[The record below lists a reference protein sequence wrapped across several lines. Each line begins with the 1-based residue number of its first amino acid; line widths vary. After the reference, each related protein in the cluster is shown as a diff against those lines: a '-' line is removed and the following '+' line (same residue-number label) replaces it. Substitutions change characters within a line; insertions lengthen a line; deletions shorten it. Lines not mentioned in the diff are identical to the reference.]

1 MSFAGWNLFGSI
13 AWIIKNQGSNIILN
27 LFFGPVV
34 NAAYGIA
41 FQVTNA
47 IKNFVGNVQMAF
59 NPQITKKYAENK
71 QDKMI
76 KLILQ
81 SSKYSFFLLLF
92 LSLPV
97 LFQTNFI
104 LHLWL
109 VQVPD
114 YTVIFTQLVIIEALM
129 DTLSGPMIIGLMAT
143 GKIKSYQIVVGS
155 LLIIPL
161 GISILLLKQG
171 FGATTVL
178 WVSIFFTCISIG
190 VRTWFG
196 KLLLSFPIKPF
207 LRLVILR
214 IIYVTIPAVI
224 ITSIVTLSNQSPW
237 LLFISTGICS
247 SISILLFIYL
257 VGLEKEERMLVISLV
272 KKIITKIKH

>member
-1 MSFAGWNLFGSI
+1 MSFAGWNLFGSV
-13 AWIIKNQGSNIILN
+13 AWIIKNQGSNVVLN

-71 QDKMI
+71 QEKMI
-76 KLILQ
+76 RLILQ

-129 DTLSGPMIIGLMAT
+129 DSLSGPMITGLMAT
-143 GKIKSYQIVVGS
+143 GKIKFYQIVVGS

-196 KLLLSFPIKPF
+196 KLLFSFPIKPF

-214 IIYVTIPAVI
+214 IIYVTIPAGI
-224 ITSIVTLSNQSPW
+224 ITYIVTLSNQSPW
-237 LLFISTGICS
+237 LLFISTGLCS

-257 VGLEKEERMLVISLV
+257 VGLEKEERLLVISLV

>member
-1 MSFAGWNLFGSI
+1 
-13 AWIIKNQGSNIILN
+13 
-27 LFFGPVV
+27 
-34 NAAYGIA
+34 
-41 FQVTNA
+41 
-47 IKNFVGNVQMAF
+47 MA
-59 NPQITKKYAENK
+59 
-71 QDKMI
+71 
-76 KLILQ
+76 
-81 SSKYSFFLLLF
+81 
-92 LSLPV
+92 
-97 LFQTNFI
+97 
-104 LHLWL
+104 

-129 DTLSGPMIIGLMAT
+129 DSLSGPMITGLMAT
-143 GKIKSYQIVVGS
+143 GKIKFYQIVVGS

-196 KLLLSFPIKPF
+196 KLLFSFPIKPF

-214 IIYVTIPAVI
+214 IIYVTIPAGI
-224 ITSIVTLSNQSPW
+224 ITYIVTLSNQSPW
-237 LLFISTGICS
+237 LLFISTGLCS

-257 VGLEKEERMLVISLV
+257 VGLEKEERLLVISLV